1 MSVSSPGFEP
11 VDIPKAD
18 PHVRAA
24 RYRATSK
31 GRATDDR
38 RNERKAERRL
48 EAYLKRRFVSWDG
61 EGVNTPDGSHL
72 YVLLANLDGD
82 AMVSESGLATLDVFD
97 MFYRADPSAVHVG
110 YGLSYDV
117 NMILRDV
124 PEDNLK
130 QIYED
135 GSTFWDRYWI
145 EWRGGKSLR
154 IKRRGAEKAFTLYD
168 VLPFFQ
174 TSFVKACDE
183 YLGKDWPDRE
193 QIIREKR
200 NRSAFTFARVDA
212 ITRYNQSELVTLA
225 RLCDELKARLF
236 KVDIKVNRWDG
247 PGAIATALYTRHRT
261 KDSLGTVPSE
271 VGEYGRYAYAGG
283 RFEIIR
289 KGHST
294 TGAYQ
299 YDIRSAYPSAIRNLP
314 CLAHGKWRHVVN
326 PTRVAP
332 FGVYRISVDSM
343 VMESITQPQP
353 LWKRNP
359 DGTVY
364 FSVNPEGVYWSP
376 EAQIA
381 TEFGIPIIDGWE
393 YATKCECAPF
403 AFVEPMYNK
412 RAALKKAGDGAHV
425 GLKLGLNSLYGKL
438 AQQIGWDAG
447 PPLRIPPYHCL
458 EWAGFITSH
467 CRAQVFRAAM
477 LAPDDIIAFETDAVF
492 SRVPLPL
499 RLGTRLGEWEATEYA
514 SLTYLKSGMYFGTLT
529 NGKEVE
535 KSRGINQGT
544 LLREDVIE
552 ALARERWFDAPG
564 FRKDDLVLNAEQTRF
579 IGLGLAMSQGMDK
592 WTRWVTSPRLIKV
605 TLAGKRIDLL
615 DNRDSRK
622 EIGDGWYETM
632 PGIKHRQ
639 RESYPYEVEW
649 INPQP
654 DIRHPET
661 GERLSDVRKRQA
673 WEGVSEYEG

>member
-1 MSVSSPGFEP
+1 MSVSEFTP
-11 VDIPKAD
+11 VAIPKAD
-18 PHVRAA
+18 PTVKHK
-24 RYRATSK
+24 RYDHSDK
-31 GRATDDR
+31 GRARADR
-38 RNERKAERRL
+38 RNEGKAERRL
-48 EAYLKRRFVSWDG
+48 QAYLDRRFVAWDG
-61 EGVNTPDGSHL
+61 EGVNEPDGSHT
-72 YVLLANLDGD
+72 YVLLANVDGD
-82 AMVSESGLATLDVFD
+82 SLIRREGISTLDAFD
-97 MFYRADPSAVHVG
+97 MFYRADPAAVHVG
-110 YGLSYDV
+110 FGLSYDI

-124 PEDNLK
+124 PLDNLK

-135 GSTFWDRYWI
+135 GSTFWGRYWI

-154 IKRRGAEKAFTLYD
+154 IKRQGADKAFTLYD

-174 TSFVKACDE
+174 TSFVNACDE
-183 YLGKDWPDRE
+183 YLGKDWPHRE

-200 NRSAFTFARVDA
+200 NRSAFTFARVDKIA
-212 ITRYNQSELVTLA
+212 TYNESELTTLV
-225 RLCDELKARLF
+225 RLCNELKTRLY

-247 PGAIATALYTRHRT
+247 PGAIATALYSRHRT

-299 YDIRSAYPSAIRNLP
+299 YDIRSAYPSAIRYLP
-314 CLAHGKWRHVVN
+314 CLAHGKWKHVVK
-326 PTRVAP
+326 PSRVAA
-332 FGVYRISVDSM
+332 FGVYRISVENM

-364 FSVNPEGVYWSP
+364 FSTNPEGCYWSP
-376 EAQIA
+376 EAQVA
-381 TEFGIPIIDGWE
+381 LDLGIPILDGWE
-393 YATKCECAPF
+393 YTTKCECQPF

-458 EWAGFITSH
+458 EWAGYITSH
-467 CRAQVFRAAM
+467 CRAQVFRAAL

-499 RLGTRLGEWEATEYA
+499 TLGTRLGEWEATEYQ
-514 SLTYLKSGMYFGTLT
+514 SLTYLKSGMYFGTLADGT
-529 NGKEVE
+529 EVE
-535 KSRGINQGT
+535 KSRGINKGT

-552 ALARERWFDAPG
+552 ALTRERWFQDQ
-564 FRKDDLVLNAEQTRF
+564 KLHAEQTRF
-579 IGLGLAMSQGMDK
+579 IGLGLAMNQGMEK
-592 WTRWVTSPRLIKV
+592 WTHWVTSPRVIKV
-605 TLAGKRIDLL
+605 PLAGKRIDLL
-615 DNRDSRK
+615 DNRDDWK
-622 EIGDGWYETM
+622 DTGDGWNETR
-632 PGIKHRQ
+632 PGIRWRQ

-661 GERLSDVRKRQA
+661 GERLSEVRKRQA
-673 WEGVSEYEG
+673 WEGQGDYEG